1 MTRTHAHAHT
11 QWRKSVRLVLM
22 RFQPLIIKSHTERE
36 RERERRAELQD
47 YPLSFQPSIFVTR
60 TLICLPSHFFF
71 PVTLFFFSPVT
82 LTHTQS
88 TISVPSFLC
97 VLHCDKRGRLRMHR
111 CVSSPQSCGMQSRG
125 INVPFVGVNHAAAD
139 RLELIAKPVFEGER
153 AQTCVL
159 HFSPV
164 RCSRLLHFRADLPLS
179 LPA

>member
-71 PVTLFFFSPVT
+71 PVTLFFFFPQLPSHTHNQPSVSPPSSASFTVT
-82 LTHTQS
+82 NGAVSECTAASPRPNRVGCRAEGLTC
-88 TISVPSFLC
+88 P
-97 VLHCDKRGRLRMHR
+97 
-111 CVSSPQSCGMQSRG
+111 
-125 INVPFVGVNHAAAD
+125 
-139 RLELIAKPVFEGER
+139 
-153 AQTCVL
+153 
-159 HFSPV
+159 
-164 RCSRLLHFRADLPLS
+164 LLASITPPPTDWS
-179 LPA
+179 